1 MRLLNVSP
9 GKNVF
14 EEVFS
19 KVMSSSVI
27 TSDEREQIR
36 RVLLSGYLD
45 NDEYAM
51 MKTLVDHVSRGSI
64 KFVE

>member
-1 MRLLNVSP
+1 
-9 GKNVF
+9 
-14 EEVFS
+14 
-19 KVMSSSVI
+19 MSSSII

-45 NDEYAM
+45 DNEYAM
-51 MKTLVDHVSRGSI
+51 MKTLVDHVSRGLV